1 MVWAGTVT
9 DEGVCAMSTASANG
23 DHSAVRA
30 AAAVAAGLGGLA
42 VLRFVLPAAT
52 PRIRAGGKTGP
63 GGVAVLEKIRIGG
76 SDQWV
81 LERSEDAGNPLV
93 LFLHGGPG
101 TSQLTSNRRD
111 TRGLEKYFTV
121 VNWDQRAAGKSYGAI
136 HDPARMNISQFV
148 ADTRELTVY
157 LLEKFHQDRLVLVG
171 HSWGTVIGA
180 LAVSRYPELYSCYVG
195 ISQIGNMAEG
205 EAASYRWTLDQARK
219 HNKRRA
225 VDALVAM
232 GPPPYEGDWQKK
244 TITQR
249 SYLARFGGELHRS
262 RLGASGRVVSGVLL
276 SREYTL
282 ADRVNVFRGIL
293 GSMRLLWPEL
303 LQVDLFESVPEMKVP
318 VFLMEGRHDHECPSE
333 IAERYFS
340 ALRAPGK
347 ELIWFDRSAHLPNAE
362 ERDLFNKIMVEEILP
377 IAGRR
382 SIP

>member
-1 MVWAGTVT
+1 MRKGS
-9 DEGVCAMSTASANG
+9 DDG
-23 DHSAVRA
+23 DHRAVRA

-52 PRIRAGGKTGP
+52 PRIRARRKAGP
-63 GGVAVLEKIRIGG
+63 GGVAALEKIRIGG

-81 LERSEDAGNPLV
+81 LERSEDTGNPVV

-121 VNWDQRAAGKSYGAI
+121 VNWDQRGAGKSYCAM
-136 HDPARMNISQFV
+136 HDPDRMNIGQFV

-157 LLEKFHQDRLVLVG
+157 LLKKFRQDRLVLVG

-195 ISQIGNMAEG
+195 IGQIGKMAEG

-219 HNKRRA
+219 HHRRRA
-225 VDALVAM
+225 VDVLVAM

-244 TITQR
+244 TIMQR
-249 SYLARFGGELHRS
+249 SYLARFGGEVHQS
-262 RLGASGRVVSGVLL
+262 RFGASGRVVGSLL
-276 SREYTL
+276 FSREYTL
-282 ADRVNVFRGIL
+282 ADRFNVVRGIL

-303 LQVDLFESVPEMKVP
+303 LQVDLFESVPEIKVP

-333 IAERYFS
+333 IAERYFG
-340 ALRAPGK
+340 ALTAPAK

-377 IAGRR
+377 IAARH
-382 SIP
+382 STP